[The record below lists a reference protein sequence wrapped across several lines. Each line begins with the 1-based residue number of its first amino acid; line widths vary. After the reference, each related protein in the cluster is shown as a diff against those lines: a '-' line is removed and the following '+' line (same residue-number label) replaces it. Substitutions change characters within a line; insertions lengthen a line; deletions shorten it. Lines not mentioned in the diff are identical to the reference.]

1 MSSEFSLDVTRVQ
14 AALALWMAEEAHQ
27 GVFATDRKLNVVF
40 WNRWMELHSGHPEC
54 DVIGR
59 SIFDL
64 YPAAATRAKEYFD
77 DALEGRMT
85 VISHGLHRFLIPLA
99 PTRSDLGLA
108 EMPQSSRVGPLIDQ
122 ATVIGTVTVI
132 EDVTDRLVSEGE
144 LRTQVEAQQLA
155 RAAAERAL
163 RANDDFLS
171 TLSHEVRTPLS
182 AVLGWSRILLSRKD
196 IDRELLDRALHVIE
210 RNAAAQSKMMDD
222 MLDMARIAAGKLRI
236 EMASI
241 DLPGLVHAAA
251 DVIMPIANAKQIT
264 VRTSL
269 DPVAPRVLGDK
280 DRLQQVIGNLLSNA
294 LKFTDAGGAIDVRLE
309 AAGRFARI
317 VVSDNGQGIT
327 KEFLPFIFERF
338 RQNDASS
345 SRRHGGLGLGL
356 ALVRELVELHGGTVA
371 AASEGSSKGATFTIE
386 LPGLMPET
394 LRSAPEHDASERR
407 MPSLEGVRVLVVEDE
422 PDAREVAVTALGDCG
437 AQVTAVSSTSEA
449 MAVILGASPD
459 QLPHVVVSDIGMPKE
474 DGYSLI
480 RRIRALHP
488 EQGGRI
494 PALSV
499 TGYASEEDVDRALE
513 AGYQRQLSKPTD
525 PASLASAIAELAK
538 LRA

>member
-1 MSSEFSLDVTRVQ
+1 
-14 AALALWMAEEAHQ
+14 MAEEAHQ
-27 GVFATDRKLNVVF
+27 GVFATDKELKIVF
-40 WNRWMELHSGHPEC
+40 WNRWMEIHSGHFER

-64 YPAAATRAKEYFD
+64 YPGAAARAKEYFD
-77 DALEGRMT
+77 DALDGGVT
-85 VISHGLHRFLIPLA
+85 VVSHGLHRFLIPLP

-108 EMPQSSRVGPLIDQ
+108 EMPQSSRVGPLVDRG
-122 ATVIGTVTVI
+122 TVIGTVTVI

-155 RAAAERAL
+155 RASAERAL
-163 RANDDFLS
+163 RAKDDFLA

-236 EMASI
+236 EMAPI
-241 DLPGLVHAAA
+241 DLPGVVHAAA
-251 DVIMPIANAKQIT
+251 DVVMPIAHSKQIT
-264 VRTSL
+264 VRTNL

-294 LKFTDAGGAIDVRLE
+294 LKFTDTGGAIDVRLE
-309 AAGRFARI
+309 AAGRSARI
-317 VVSDNGQGIT
+317 VISDNGQGIT

-356 ALVRELVELHGGTVA
+356 ALVRELVELHGGTVS
-371 AASEGSSKGATFTIE
+371 AASEGPSRGATFTIE
-386 LPGLMPET
+386 LPGLMPDA
-394 LRSAPEHDASERR
+394 LRDDPRHDAAKRP

-422 PDAREVAVTALGDCG
+422 PDAREVALTALGDCG
-437 AQVTAVSSTSEA
+437 AEVTAVASTSEA
-449 MAVILGASPD
+449 MAVILGATPD
-459 QLPHVVVSDIGMPKE
+459 QLPHVVVADIGMPKE

-480 RRIRALHP
+480 RRIRSLRP
-488 EQGGRI
+488 ERGGRI

-499 TGYASEEDVDRALE
+499 TGYASAEDADRALR
-513 AGYQRQLSKPTD
+513 AGYQRQMAKPTD
-525 PASLASAIAELAK
+525 PVTLASAIAELAK
-538 LRA
+538 LRV